1 MITIKNTGNLYMCI
15 FAIFSFS
22 TFILYFS
29 NIYISMC
36 RHTVVSLLVFCR
48 KGIDELKNHVGLLNK
63 SKGDATKMSE
73 YASQAQDNKLQIEI
87 MEGVAESLDT
97 AKDSI
102 ELMNI
107 QEPVRVL
114 GIESQFS
121 LALSLLSGVVSF
133 LLYVALMVIES
144 M

>member
-1 MITIKNTGNLYMCI
+1 
-15 FAIFSFS
+15 
-22 TFILYFS
+22 
-29 NIYISMC
+29 MC

-48 KGIDELKNHVGLLNK
+48 KGIDELKNHVELLNK
-63 SKGDATKMSE
+63 VAASSSTSNSKTKNQTNNIHIE
-73 YASQAQDNKLQIEI
+73 DYEKQAQDNKLQIEI

>member
-1 MITIKNTGNLYMCI
+1 
-15 FAIFSFS
+15 
-22 TFILYFS
+22 
-29 NIYISMC
+29 MC

-48 KGIDELKNHVGLLNK
+48 KGIDELKNHVELLNK
-63 SKGDATKMSE
+63 VAASSSTSNSKTKNQTNNIHIE
-73 YASQAQDNKLQIEI
+73 DYEKQAQDNKLQIEI

-121 LALSLLSGVVSF
+121 LAFSIFTTVVSF
-133 LLYVALMVIES
+133 LLYVATLVFGTEA
-144 M
+144 

>member
-1 MITIKNTGNLYMCI
+1 
-15 FAIFSFS
+15 
-22 TFILYFS
+22 
-29 NIYISMC
+29 MC

-48 KGIDELKNHVGLLNK
+48 KGIDELKNHVELLNK
-63 SKGDATKMSE
+63 VAASSSTSNSKTKNQTNNIHIE
-73 YASQAQDNKLQIEI
+73 DYEKQAQDNKLQIEI

-121 LALSLLSGVVSF
+121 LAFSIFTTVVSF
-133 LLYVALMVIES
+133 LLYVATLIKNWC
-144 M
+144 